1 MEFPAAEKLM
11 PLSLRPVFRFTPET
25 NWMNDPNGLI
35 YYKGKYHL
43 FFQHNPEGDQWGNMS
58 WGHATSTDLINWQHL
73 PVAIPYSATHGIFS
87 GSAVVDYFNTSGLGS
102 LENPAMVAIYTDHN
116 HDGSHQAQ
124 SLAYSVDEGFTWTKY
139 EGNPVLDLS
148 MKDFRDPK
156 VTWNTTNE
164 AWVMSV
170 VKPQEFT
177 VCFYQSHD
185 LKTWTLLSEFSNIN
199 GTDGVWECPD
209 LFPLTVDGDPT
220 KIKWVLFISVNPGGL
235 TGGSGTHYFI
245 GDWNGKEFTADDR
258 TTRWLDYGRDNYA
271 GVTWGDAP
279 NGRRVYLGWM
289 NNWEYAKEI
298 PANPY
303 RGSMTTPRDLS
314 LIMIDNKV
322 TLIQKPIK
330 EIFSVPGALQKFT
343 ITPSETK
350 SGIRLSDS
358 DNRSIEIGYDPT
370 AKIFY
375 LDRTQMCSDGLVG
388 DIQSAPFDCGDKAIE
403 IEVVLDNGSIEI
415 FVAGGQI
422 SLTALLAGSP
432 AQLKATAF

>member
-1 MEFPAAEKLM
+1 MEFPASSKLA
-11 PLSLRPVFRFTPET
+11 PKSLRPVFHFTPET

-58 WGHATSTDLINWQHL
+58 WGHATSTDLINWNHL
-73 PVAIPYSATHGIFS
+73 PVAISYSASHGIFS
-87 GSAVVDYFNTSGLGS
+87 GSAVVDYFNTSGFGS
-102 LENPAMVAIYTDHN
+102 LENPAMVAIFTDHN
-116 HDGSHQAQ
+116 HDGTHQAQ
-124 SLAYSVDEGFTWTKY
+124 SLAYSVDEGLTWTKY
-139 EGNPVLDLS
+139 SNNPVLDLS

-156 VTWNTTNE
+156 VSWNTTNE

-209 LFPLTVDGDPT
+209 LFPLAVDGDPT
-220 KIKWVLFISVNPGGL
+220 KIKWVLFISVNPGGI

-245 GDWNGKEFTADDR
+245 GDWDGKEFTADDC

-279 NGRRVYLGWM
+279 NGRCVYLGWM

-303 RGSMTTPRDLS
+303 RGSMTTPRELS
-314 LIMIDNKV
+314 LITVDMKP
-322 TLIQKPIK
+322 TLIQKPIN
-330 EIFSVPGALQKFT
+330 EISSTPGALQKFT
-343 ITPSETK
+343 VIPNGTK
-350 SGIRLSDS
+350 SGIRLSDTE
-358 DNRSIEIGYDPT
+358 NRSIELGYDSST
-370 AKIFY
+370 KSIY
-375 LDRTQMCSDGLVG
+375 LDRSEMCSDGLVG
-388 DIQSAPFDCGDKAIE
+388 DIQSAPFDCGNKAFE
-403 IEVVLDNGSIEI
+403 IEVVLDHCSIEV